1 MKKRNIKLFDP
12 KIDFNEKRNIKLV
25 FDSHNWASGSGSNV
39 VNSFEKK
46 FVKYTGARSGI
57 AVNSGTAALHLAVSN
72 ISKVKGEV
80 IVPSLSFVSTAH
92 CVLYSGHKVIFSD
105 VDPLTGC
112 IDPVDIEKKI
122 SKKTKA
128 IIPVHFGGLVCDLKK
143 ISNIAKSHNIHVIE
157 DASHAA
163 GATYHKKRI
172 GSHSDF
178 VCFSFHPVK
187 NLAMPSGGFITINS
201 KNSEYLTN
209 TIKSKRWCGISNRIG
224 TDYDVKE
231 LLSDKIRDEKI
242 ELNNKDYSDQ
252 NLVGE
257 NFFADHIKDTDF
269 SNANLVGAD
278 FSFAKLDNVNFTNA
292 DLTGADFSSATIIN
306 SDFTGAD
313 LTNIYA
319 ATVRIQNSFFHN
331 TNLSGAFLVGAEIL
345 CGVIQEYDSQRLLE
359 MTSKYECINNAI
371 FENANLSQTRL
382 FNLDFYN
389 SKVENTKFIMAS
401 VIKSIFP
408 QEINADFSGSTLPA
422 TQFHGDLSNVIF
434 SCHEFWCSNFSTVVF
449 GKQVKFP
456 YLIDFAAS

>member
-25 FDSHNWASGSGSNV
+25 FDSHNWASGSGSNF

-143 ISNIAKSHNIHVIE
+143 ISNIAKSHNIPVIE

-187 NLAMPSGGFITINS
+187 NLAMPTGGLISIN
-201 KNSEYLTN
+201 NSAYKKL
-209 TIKSKRWCGISNRIG
+209 KKKLDAKRWCGI
-224 TDYDVKE
+224 TDRKGISYDVKE
-231 LLSDKIRDEKI
+231 LGNNYYMNEFSAVIGLKQLEKLDGMNKKRKKIAKIYDQEINLEAKIPFENDCSYHLYWILVKNRSRFIKKMMREKI
-242 ELNNKDYSDQ
+242 EVGVHYKPVHQMSLYKNNQVK
-252 NLVGE
+252 LPVTETIGE
-257 NFFADHIKDTDF
+257 RIVSIPIHPN
-269 SNANLVGAD
+269 
-278 FSFAKLDNVNFTNA
+278 
-292 DLTGADFSSATIIN
+292 
-306 SDFTGAD
+306 
-313 LTNIYA
+313 LTNSNIEK
-319 ATVRIQNSFFHN
+319 I
-331 TNLSGAFLVGAEIL
+331 
-345 CGVIQEYDSQRLLE
+345 
-359 MTSKYECINNAI
+359 
-371 FENANLSQTRL
+371 
-382 FNLDFYN
+382 
-389 SKVENTKFIMAS
+389 
-401 VIKSIFP
+401 IKSV
-408 QEINADFSGSTLPA
+408 N
-422 TQFHGDLSNVIF
+422 
-434 SCHEFWCSNFSTVVF
+434 EF
-449 GKQVKFP
+449 
-456 YLIDFAAS
+456 AE